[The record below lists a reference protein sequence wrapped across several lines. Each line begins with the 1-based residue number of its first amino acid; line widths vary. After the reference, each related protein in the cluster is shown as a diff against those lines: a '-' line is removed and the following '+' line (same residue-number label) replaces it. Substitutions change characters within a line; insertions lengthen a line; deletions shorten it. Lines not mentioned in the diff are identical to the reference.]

1 MHNISGSKSLERC
14 TSSPL
19 CSKCSTVLIE
29 LEQNHDI
36 LEEMYRDCNHS
47 RFLVDSALSRQV
59 VLCPT
64 TLDQARD
71 SAQQCHLCA
80 LIALHCAGNTIVPHD
95 RPVSISFHPG
105 EKLFSAVTSDDK
117 VHLKLGIQ
125 CKYAW
130 FQTSATFFFN
140 SIQRWR
146 D

>member
-1 MHNISGSKSLERC
+1 MYNIPDSKSLERC
-14 TSSPL
+14 ISSPL
-19 CSKCSTVLIE
+19 CSKCSTVLID
-29 LEQNHDI
+29 LEQSHDR
-36 LEEMYRDCNHS
+36 LEEMYRNCNRS
-47 RFLVDSALSRQV
+47 RFLVDSALPRRA
-59 VLCPT
+59 VLCLT

-130 FQTSATFFFN
+130 FQTSATFFN
-140 SIQRWR
+140 SVQRWK